1 MAEKENSIAFLRE
14 LAAKRQNDLEKSEAV
29 ARNYLDR
36 IDVKN
41 TQLAELNQEIRRL
54 NGEILRMAS
63 SYAAESKSMVDRVI
77 SLSEAH
83 AADFR
88 AMHFGAGED

>member
-1 MAEKENSIAFLRE
+1 MAEKENTIAFLRE

-29 ARNYLDR
+29 ARNYLER
-36 IDVKN
+36 IDSKN
-41 TQLAELNQEIRRL
+41 AQLAELNQEIRRL

-63 SYAAESKSMVDRVI
+63 SYASESKNMVDRVI
-77 SLSEAH
+77 QLSEAH

-88 AMHFGAGED
+88 AMHFGTGDD

>member
-1 MAEKENSIAFLRE
+1 MAEKENTIGFLRE

-29 ARNYLDR
+29 ARNYLER
-36 IDVKN
+36 IDAKN
-41 TQLAELNQEIRRL
+41 SQIAELNREIRRL
-54 NGEILRMAS
+54 NAEILRMAS
-63 SYAAESKSMVDRVI
+63 SYAAETKVMVDRVI

-88 AMHFGAGED
+88 AMHFGEKED